1 MVTHPT
7 RVADDASPSPVTSTM
22 SKTLRIIPLGGVGE
36 IGKNMTAFEYHD
48 DADVNDAIVVV
59 DAGMMFPEAHM
70 LGVDLVIPDITYLL
84 ENRDKVLGIVVTH
97 GHEDHIGALPYVL
110 PRLNVPLYATRL
122 TAGLI
127 QVKLKLNRVRDAT
140 VNVIQERDT
149 FQLGPFTVETFHV
162 SHSIPDGVGVALTTP
177 LGTIV
182 HSGDFKFDPN
192 PVDGEMTDFAKIA
205 ELGARGVLALLSD
218 STNADSPGHTPS
230 EQVIADT
237 FARVFALAEG
247 RVIIATFA
255 SNISRIQQ
263 AIDAAVRFERKV
275 CIIGRSMQDNV
286 KMAVELGYL
295 EADPQRFIRADELDA
310 YASSEIVIICTGG
323 QGEPTS
329 ALSKMANREHKQ
341 VTLRVGDTVI
351 LSASAIPG
359 NEEMV
364 NKTLNNLFRE
374 GATVYYDRF
383 MDVHVSGHAS
393 QEEEKWMIN
402 LVRPRYFIPI
412 HGEYRH
418 LVIHGRLAESLG
430 YRRENILI
438 IENGDVVEFNEKGH
452 AQVLREGVSA
462 TDVLVDGIG
471 IGDIGNIVLR
481 DRHHLAQ
488 DGFLIAMLGVNLQ
501 TGEIVFGPEIETRGF
516 VYTPVAENI
525 IEGAKQIIRDAA
537 ASSAHDTGLSATLK
551 ELLAEYLYK
560 TTRRRPMVIPLVT
573 EV

>member
-1 MVTHPT
+1 
-7 RVADDASPSPVTSTM
+7 M

-36 IGKNMTAFEYHD
+36 IGKNMTALEYHD
-48 DADVNDAIVVV
+48 DLDANDAILII

-70 LGVDLVIPDITYLL
+70 LGVDLVIPDISYLL
-84 ENRDKVLGIVVTH
+84 ENRAKALGIVITH
-97 GHEDHIGALPYVL
+97 GHEDHIGALPYIL

-127 QVKLKLNRVRDAT
+127 QVKLKLNKVRDAT
-140 VNVIQERDT
+140 IEVIPDRAA
-149 FQLGPFTVETFHV
+149 FQLGPFLVETFHV
-162 SHSIPDGVGVALTTP
+162 SHSIPDGIGVAVTTP
-177 LGTIV
+177 IGTVV

-192 PVDGEMTDFAKIA
+192 PVDGAMTDFAKLA

-230 EQVIADT
+230 EHVIADT

-247 RVIIATFA
+247 RIIIATFA

-263 AIDAAVRFERKV
+263 ALDAAARFNRKV
-275 CIIGRSMQDNV
+275 CIVGRSMQDNV
-286 KMAVELGYL
+286 RMAVELGYL
-295 EADPQRFIRADELDA
+295 NADPQQFIRADEA
-310 YASSEIVIICTGG
+310 EHITSSQVVIVCTGG

-329 ALSKMANREHKQ
+329 ALAKMANREHKQ
-341 VTLRVGDTVI
+341 VTLRPGDTII

-359 NEEMV
+359 NEEMI

-383 MDVHVSGHAS
+383 LDVHVSGHAS
-393 QEEEKWMIN
+393 QEEQKWMIN
-402 LVRPRYFIPI
+402 LVRPKFFIPV

-418 LVIHGRLAESLG
+418 LVMHARLAQELG
-430 YRRENILI
+430 YRRENIFI
-438 IENGDVVEFNEKGH
+438 VENGDVVELDDHTRGR
-452 AQVLREGVSA
+452 VLRQEVSA

-471 IGDIGNIVLR
+471 IGDIGNVVLR

-488 DGFLIAMLGVNLQ
+488 DGFFIAVLGLNMR

-516 VYTPVAENI
+516 VYEPEAESLL
-525 IEGAKQIIRDAA
+525 EGAKQVIRQATAA
-537 ASSAHDTGLSATLK
+537 SAHDMGLSATLK
-551 ELLAEYLYK
+551 QELSAYLYK
-560 TTRRRPMVIPLVT
+560 TTRRRPMVIPVVT
-573 EV
+573 EL

>member
-1 MVTHPT
+1 
-7 RVADDASPSPVTSTM
+7 M

-36 IGKNMTAFEYHD
+36 IGKNMTALEYRDDLAAD
-48 DADVNDAIVVV
+48 DAIIVI

-70 LGVDLVIPDITYLL
+70 LGVDLVIPDISYLI
-84 ENRDKVLGIVVTH
+84 ENRDKVLGIVITH
-97 GHEDHIGALPYVL
+97 GHEDHIGALPYIL

-127 QVKLKLNRVRDAT
+127 QVKLKLNKVREAT
-140 VNVIQERDT
+140 IHVVPDRAS
-149 FQLGPFTVETFHV
+149 FSLGPFTIETFHV
-162 SHSIPDGVGVALTTP
+162 SHSIPDGVGVAVTTP
-177 LGTIV
+177 VGTVV

-192 PVDGEMTDFAKIA
+192 PVDGAMTDFAKLA
-205 ELGARGVLALLSD
+205 ELGARGVLALMSD

-247 RVIIATFA
+247 RIIVATFA
-255 SNISRIQQ
+255 SNVSRIQQ
-263 AIDAAVRFERKV
+263 AMDAAARFNRRV

-286 KMAVELGYL
+286 RMAVELGYL
-295 EADPQRFIRADELDA
+295 DADPERFIRADEVDQ
-310 YASSEIVIICTGG
+310 YTSSQVVIICTGG

-329 ALSKMANREHKQ
+329 ALTKMANREHKQ
-341 VTLRVGDTVI
+341 VTLRPGDTII

-359 NEEMV
+359 NEEMI

-374 GATVYYDRF
+374 GATVYYDRIL
-383 MDVHVSGHAS
+383 DVHVSGHAS

-402 LVRPRYFIPI
+402 LVRPKFFIPV

-418 LVIHGRLAESLG
+418 LVMHARLAQELG
-430 YRRENILI
+430 YRNENIFI
-438 IENGDVVEFNEKGH
+438 VENGDVIEFDDHTRGRVVR
-452 AQVLREGVSA
+452 QGVNA

-471 IGDIGNIVLR
+471 VGEIGSVVLR

-488 DGFLIAMLGVNLQ
+488 DGFFIAMLGIDMR

-516 VYTPVAENI
+516 VYAPEAESVL
-525 IEGAKQIIRDAA
+525 EGAKQVMRDAVA
-537 ASSAHDTGLSATLK
+537 ASAHDMGLSTTLK
-551 ELLAEYLYK
+551 QELSAYLYK
-560 TTRRRPMVIPLVT
+560 TTHRRPMVIPVVT
-573 EV
+573 EL

>member
-1 MVTHPT
+1 
-7 RVADDASPSPVTSTM
+7 M
-22 SKTLRIIPLGGVGE
+22 SKKLRIIPLGGVGE
-36 IGKNMTAFEYHD
+36 IGKNMTAIEYSD
-48 DADVNDAIVVV
+48 DMSADDAIVVI

-122 TAGLI
+122 TAGLV
-127 QVKLKLNRVRDAT
+127 QVKLKLNKVRDAT
-140 VNVIQERDT
+140 INVIQERDT
-149 FQLGPFTVETFHV
+149 FQLGPFTIETFHV

-177 LGTIV
+177 LGAIV

-205 ELGARGVLALLSD
+205 ELGARGVLALMSD

-247 RVIIATFA
+247 RIIIATFA

-263 AIDAAVRFERKV
+263 AIDAAVRFERKI

-295 EADPQRFIRADELDA
+295 EADPNRFIRADELDD
-310 YASSEIVIICTGG
+310 YASGEIVIICTGG

-341 VTLRVGDTVI
+341 VTLRKGDTVI

-402 LVRPRYFIPI
+402 LVRPKYFIPI

-438 IENGDVVEFNEKGH
+438 VENGDVIEFNEKGQ

-462 TDVLVDGIG
+462 ADVLVDGIG
-471 IGDIGNIVLR
+471 IGDIGSIVLR

-488 DGFLIAMLGVNLQ
+488 DGFFIAMLGINLR

-525 IEGAKQIIRDAA
+525 IEGARQIIRDAV

-551 ELLAEYLYK
+551 ELLGEYLYK

-573 EV
+573 EL

>member
-1 MVTHPT
+1 MT
-7 RVADDASPSPVTSTM
+7 
-22 SKTLRIIPLGGVGE
+22 KTLRIIPLGGVGE
-36 IGKNMTAFEYHD
+36 IGKNMTALEYRDDRAAD
-48 DADVNDAIVVV
+48 DAIMVI

-70 LGVDLVIPDITYLL
+70 LGVDLVIPDISYLI
-84 ENRDKVLGIVVTH
+84 ENRDKVLGIVITH
-97 GHEDHIGALPYVL
+97 GHEDHIGALPYIL

-127 QVKLKLNRVRDAT
+127 QVKLKLNKVRDAT
-140 VNVIQERDT
+140 IHVVPDRAT
-149 FQLGPFTVETFHV
+149 FSLGPFTIETFHV
-162 SHSIPDGVGVALTTP
+162 SHSIPDGVGVAVTTP
-177 LGTIV
+177 VGTVV

-192 PVDGEMTDFAKIA
+192 PVDGAMTDFAKLA
-205 ELGARGVLALLSD
+205 DLGARGVLALMSD

-247 RVIIATFA
+247 RILVATFA

-263 AIDAAVRFERKV
+263 AIDAATRFNRKV

-286 KMAVELGYL
+286 RMAVELGYL
-295 EADPQRFIRADELDA
+295 NADPLQFIRADEVDN
-310 YASSEIVIICTGG
+310 YTSSQVVIICTGG

-329 ALSKMANREHKQ
+329 ALTKMANREHKQ
-341 VTLRVGDTVI
+341 VTLRPGDTIV

-359 NEEMV
+359 NEEMI

-383 MDVHVSGHAS
+383 LNVHVSGHAS

-402 LVRPRYFIPI
+402 LVRPKFFIPV

-418 LVIHGRLAESLG
+418 LVMHARLAQELG
-430 YRRENILI
+430 YRSENIFI
-438 IENGDVVEFNEKGH
+438 VENGDVVEFDDH
-452 AQVLREGVSA
+452 ARGRVLRQGVSV

-471 IGDIGNIVLR
+471 VGEIGSVVLR

-488 DGFLIAMLGVNLQ
+488 DGFFIAMLGIDMR

-516 VYTPVAENI
+516 VYAPEAESVL
-525 IEGAKQIIRDAA
+525 EGARQVIRDAVKA
-537 ASSAHDTGLSATLK
+537 SAHDTGLSTTLK
-551 ELLAEYLYK
+551 QALSAYLYK
-560 TTRRRPMVIPLVT
+560 TTHRRPMVIPVVT
-573 EV
+573 EM

>member
-1 MVTHPT
+1 
-7 RVADDASPSPVTSTM
+7 M

-36 IGKNMTAFEYHD
+36 IGKNMTALEYRD
-48 DADVNDAIVVV
+48 DQDVNDAILVI

-70 LGVDLVIPDITYLL
+70 LGVDLVIPDISYLL
-84 ENRDKVLGIVVTH
+84 ENRNKVLGIVITH
-97 GHEDHIGALPYVL
+97 GHEDHIGALPYIL

-127 QVKLKLNRVRDAT
+127 QVKLKFNKVRDAAIE
-140 VNVIQERDT
+140 VIPDRAD
-149 FQLGPFTVETFHV
+149 FQLGPFRIETFHV
-162 SHSIPDGVGVALTTP
+162 SHSIPDGIGVAVTTP
-177 LGTIV
+177 LGTVV
-182 HSGDFKFDPN
+182 HSGDFKFDPH
-192 PVDGEMTDFAKIA
+192 PVDGAMTDFAKLA
-205 ELGARGVLALLSD
+205 ELGSRGVLALMSD

-247 RVIIATFA
+247 RIIIATFA

-263 AIDAAVRFERKV
+263 AIDAATRFNRKV
-275 CIIGRSMQDNV
+275 CVIGRSIQDNV
-286 KMAVELGYL
+286 RMAVELGYL
-295 EADPQRFIRADELDA
+295 NADPQQFIRADEVDH
-310 YASSEIVIICTGG
+310 YTSGQVVIICTGG

-329 ALSKMANREHKQ
+329 ALTKMANREHKQ
-341 VTLRVGDTVI
+341 VTLRPGDTII

-359 NEEMV
+359 NEEMI

-383 MDVHVSGHAS
+383 LDVHVSGHAS

-402 LVRPRYFIPI
+402 LVRPKFFIPV

-418 LVIHGRLAESLG
+418 LVMHARLAEELG
-430 YRRENILI
+430 YRRENIFV
-438 IENGDVVEFNEKGH
+438 IENGDVVELDDHTRGR
-452 AQVLREGVSA
+452 VLRQAVSA

-471 IGDIGNIVLR
+471 VGDIGSVVLR

-488 DGFLIAMLGVNLQ
+488 DGFLIAMLGIDMR

-516 VYTPVAENI
+516 VYAPEAESVLD
-525 IEGAKQIIRDAA
+525 GAKQVIRDAVA
-537 ASSAHDTGLSATLK
+537 ASAHDMGLSTTLK
-551 ELLAEYLYK
+551 QELSAYLYK
-560 TTRRRPMVIPLVT
+560 TTRRRPMVIPVVT
-573 EV
+573 EL

>member
-1 MVTHPT
+1 MTQ
-7 RVADDASPSPVTSTM
+7 
-22 SKTLRIIPLGGVGE
+22 TLRIIPLGGVGE
-36 IGKNMTAFEYHD
+36 IGKNMTAIQYSDGTPEGE
-48 DADVNDAIVVV
+48 AIVVL

-70 LGVDLVIPDITYLL
+70 LGVDLVIPNISYLL
-84 ENRDKVLGIVVTH
+84 ENKDKVLGIIITH
-97 GHEDHIGALPYVL
+97 GHEDHIGALPYIL
-110 PRLNVPLYATRL
+110 PQLNVPLYATRL
-122 TAGLI
+122 AAGLI
-127 QVKLKLNRVRDAT
+127 QVKLKLTRVRDAT
-140 VNVIQERDT
+140 INIIEKRAT
-149 FQLGPFTVETFHV
+149 FPLGPFTIETFHV
-162 SHSIPDGVGVALTTP
+162 SHSIPDGIGVALTTP

-192 PVDGEMTDFAKIA
+192 PVDGEMTDFAKLA
-205 ELGARGVLALLSD
+205 ELGARGVLALMSD

-247 RVIIATFA
+247 RIIVATFA

-263 AIDAAVRFERKV
+263 AIEAAARFERKV

-286 KMAVELGYL
+286 RMAMELGYL
-295 EADPQRFIRADELDA
+295 TADPSRFIRVDELNH
-310 YASSEIVIICTGG
+310 YASSEIVIVCTGG

-329 ALSKMANREHKQ
+329 ALTRMANREHKQ
-341 VTLRVGDTVI
+341 VTLRPGDTVI

-374 GATVYYDRF
+374 GATVYYDKF
-383 MDVHVSGHAS
+383 LDVHVSGHAS

-402 LVRPRYFIPI
+402 LVRPKYFIPV

-438 IENGDVVEFNEKGH
+438 VENGDVIEFDKGKR
-452 AQVLREGVSA
+452 ARVVREGVSA
-462 TDVLVDGIG
+462 SDVLVDGIG
-471 IGDIGNIVLR
+471 VGDIGSVVLR

-488 DGFLIAMLGVNLQ
+488 DGFFIAMLGIDMR

-516 VYTPVAENI
+516 VYAPEAESVL
-525 IEGAKQIIRDAA
+525 EGAKQIIRDAVA
-537 ASSAHDTGLSATLK
+537 ASAHDTGLSATLK
-551 ELLAEYLYK
+551 QVLGTFLYK
-560 TTRRRPMVIPLVT
+560 TTRRRPMVIPVVT
-573 EV
+573 EL